1 MALPTKTTAEDLEM
15 VLGYLRTQVGWI
27 SIKKMSS
34 SIPEKH
40 AHAFKLEAMRYL
52 GLIERNESA
61 EVKLSDTG
69 RTYAEAKNPTQKAE
83 VIAGRLKTVPLF
95 EATLAWIHYNQKEA
109 PTKTD
114 VANYWHD
121 KHASATG
128 GASGDALT
136 DPVIFFF
143 RMADLAGFG
152 KFIPAGKGR
161 DSHFKVNLGALK
173 PFVTGQV
180 PARPA
185 PADAG
190 APVTAAPAAPAVAT
204 PSVSMADRVHINVEI
219 HIAADAKPSTI
230 EEIFKNMRRY
240 LLEQTSPNAG

>member
-1 MALPTKTTAEDLEM
+1 MALPTKTTTEDLDI
-15 VLGYLRTQVGWI
+15 VLGYLRTQVGWTL
-27 SIKKMSS
+27 IKKISS
-34 SIPEKH
+34 AIPAKH
-40 AHAFKLEAMRYL
+40 AHAFKVEAMRYL
-52 GLIERNESA
+52 GLIERNDSNEI
-61 EVKLSDTG
+61 KLSDTG
-69 RTYAEAKNPTQKAE
+69 RSYAEAKNPAQKAAI
-83 VIAGRLKTVPLF
+83 IASRLKTVPLY
-95 EATLAWIHYNQKEA
+95 EATLEWIHYNQKEA

-161 DSHFKVNLGALK
+161 DSHFKVNFEALK
-173 PFVTGQV
+173 PFVTGQM
-180 PARPA
+180 PAPEA
-185 PADAG
+185 PADAATPL
-190 APVTAAPAAPAVAT
+190 APSPTAPAVIT

-240 LLEQTSPNAG
+240 LLEQTTPNAG